1 MTAAARDR
9 AMEFTRL
16 SREALEEKDRDRLIA
31 LIIERNKLL
40 AGTRSGDA
48 RPLDLSLQEMKESLE
63 REGEILARL
72 EQERRKLL
80 AEMESFSKSRNA
92 AQKYRARFPF
102 PPLPV
107 FFGSST

>member
-1 MTAAARDR
+1 
-9 AMEFTRL
+9 MEFIRL
-16 SREALEEKDRDRLIA
+16 SREALEEQDRDRLIA
-31 LIIERNKLL
+31 LIMEMNKLL
-40 AGTRSGDA
+40 AEARADVA
-48 RPLDLSLQEMKESLE
+48 RPLDLSLGEMKQCLE
-63 REGEILARL
+63 RETEILARL

-80 AEMESFSKSRNA
+80 AHMESFSKSRNA